1 MEYGPHIS
9 ILTYLSDTLNHLI
22 SLQLFRYNFRYK
34 MNYLNYLVIMII
46 FCKFAAEMVALPS
59 KSGGV
64 KEHQKGMR

>member
-1 MEYGPHIS
+1 MGGYNKIVDS
-9 ILTYLSDTLNHLI
+9 VQF
-22 SLQLFRYNFRYK
+22 SLQKEFH
-34 MNYLNYLVIMII
+34 LVGKII